1 MLMIHKFRDSTRGL
15 DGLLTGLGAL
25 FTISYPGVRAPQTPP
40 TTKLPPPRNDASCGA
55 QFGVARRFIMV
66 HGSQCR
72 TATRLWVENVK
83 SNHPPQSKP
92 FMHVRPTNEKSSRSL
107 KSWSGSRGST
117 SSFDVGR
124 LSDSEGLE
132 EKERQ
137 INGDAL
143 AERRLVPEQL
153 KKDA

>member
-1 MLMIHKFRDSTRGL
+1 
-15 DGLLTGLGAL
+15 
-25 FTISYPGVRAPQTPP
+25 
-40 TTKLPPPRNDASCGA
+40 
-55 QFGVARRFIMV
+55 MV

-72 TATRLWVENVK
+72 TATGLWVENVK

-92 FMHVRPTNEKSSRSL
+92 FIHVFMANRSQRSKQSAQVRPANEKSSRSF
-107 KSWSGSRGST
+107 KSCSGSRGST

-143 AERRLVPEQL
+143 TEHRLVPVQL
-153 KKDA
+153 

>member
-1 MLMIHKFRDSTRGL
+1 
-15 DGLLTGLGAL
+15 
-25 FTISYPGVRAPQTPP
+25 
-40 TTKLPPPRNDASCGA
+40 
-55 QFGVARRFIMV
+55 MV

-92 FMHVRPTNEKSSRSL
+92 FMHVFITNRSQRLKQSAQVRPTNEKSSQSL

-124 LSDSEGLE
+124 LSDSEGIE

-143 AERRLVPEQL
+143 TERRLVPEQL
-153 KKDA
+153 VS